1 MYRSYLIG
9 ATLAAALAFAPIAGW
24 ACGMPGNKTHVGQ
37 LMAVDTNSKS
47 FTIFDVETASPI
59 TFISDDT
66 ILKTLESIR
75 GMIQVKY
82 EHVGDALRA
91 VDVRY

>member
-9 ATLAAALAFAPIAGW
+9 AALAATLAFAPLAGW

-37 LMAVDTNSKS
+37 LMAVDTKGKS
-47 FTIFDVETASPI
+47 FTIFDVQTASPI
-59 TFISDDT
+59 TFMSDDT
-66 ILKTLESIR
+66 ILKALENTR

-91 VDVRY
+91 VDISY